1 MEAKKWYTFDDVA
14 LLPSYST
21 LESRLDPNLTT
32 KLTCK
37 TNVALPFIPSP
48 MSSVIGLKLGKQL
61 VKNQIYPIFHRFY
74 KDPTELTDWIN
85 EIGNNGY
92 ISWGLDYLNVLVAIF
107 QDPIYKP
114 KGVCF
119 DVAHG
124 HCKKMKEAIEYFKT
138 WHPDVEVIAGT
149 ICTPTAAIDLVR
161 WGADAIRVGI
171 GAGSACTTRLVTG
184 FGAPQFSTIHECSLA
199 LKRIKSDVPI
209 IADGGIRNSRD
220 IALALAAGAST
231 VMLGKLFAST
241 EESAAE
247 YIDIS
252 KKYKIYKGQASS
264 EFQKTGRASEGHSG
278 LVEVKGTVD
287 ELLTEL
293 SENLRTSLSYAGAAN
308 VRHFQIAARWVEVT
322 RNYWDESQTRFD
334 K

>member
-1 MEAKKWYTFDDVA
+1 MEAKKWYTFNDVA

-21 LESRLDPNLTT
+21 LESRLDPDLTT
-32 KLTCK
+32 KLTSK
-37 TNVALPFIPSP
+37 TNIALPFIPSP
-48 MSSVIGLKLGKQL
+48 MSSVIGLELGKKL
-61 VKNQIYPIFHRFY
+61 IKNQIYPIFHRFY
-74 KDPTELTDWIN
+74 KDQTELTDWIT

-92 ISWGLDYLNVLVAIF
+92 ISWGLDNLNNLIATF

-124 HCKKMKEAIEYFKT
+124 HCKKMKETIEYFKN
-138 WHPDVEVIAGT
+138 HHSDVDIIAGAV
-149 ICTPTAAIDLVR
+149 CTPTAAIDLVR

-184 FGAPQFSTIHECSLA
+184 FGAPQFSTIHECFLA

-231 VMLGKLFAST
+231 VMLGKLFAAT
-241 EESAAE
+241 EESAGE
-247 YIDIS
+247 RQG
-252 KKYKIYKGQASS
+252 KYKVYKGQASS
-264 EFQKTGRASEGHSG
+264 EFQKPGRASEGHSG

-308 VRHFQIAARWVEVT
+308 IRHFQIAARWVEVT

-334 K
+334 G